1 MSKGHLRQN
10 SLSLSHSETPSWL
23 MFWLGETWAV
33 CCTIDFH
40 ISPGFEHMISLK
52 LITFCLIYW
61 GRGLERNDCRLH
73 CRNDLPKYAKWIK
86 MGQLMQNCKS
96 SSKIHCKSRWY
107 QDTCAHSQL
116 PALAAETLSASLTW
130 NVKRFIQHLYT
141 VKWQKF
147 DTWHMVI
154 HGSIYT
160 SNPPWSLQ
168 RALTGSWRKCHMFFN
183 VSQ

>member
-10 SLSLSHSETPSWL
+10 SLSLSHSETPSCL

-52 LITFCLIYW
+52 FITFFLIYR
-61 GRGLERNDCRLH
+61 GQGLERNNCRLH
-73 CRNDLPKYAKWIK
+73 CRNDLPKYAKI
-86 MGQLMQNCKS
+86 GQLMQNCKS

-130 NVKRFIQHLYT
+130 NLKRFVQHLYS
-141 VKWQKF
+141 VKWRKF
-147 DTWHMVI
+147 DTWHD
-154 HGSIYT
+154 T
-160 SNPPWSLQ
+160 W
-168 RALTGSWRKCHMFFN
+168 
-183 VSQ
+183 

>member
-1 MSKGHLRQN
+1 MSCQKDISGKILYLCHILRLLHGSCFDLEKPGHSVVLWIFT
-10 SLSLSHSETPSWL
+10 SHR
-23 MFWLGETWAV
+23 GQ
-33 CCTIDFH
+33 
-40 ISPGFEHMISLK
+40 
-52 LITFCLIYW
+52 
-61 GRGLERNDCRLH
+61 GLERNDCRLH
-73 CRNDLPKYAKWIK
+73 CRNDLPKYAKI
-86 MGQLMQNCKS
+86 GQLMQNCKS
-96 SSKIHCKSRWY
+96 SSKIHRKSRWY
-107 QDTCAHSQL
+107 QATCAHSQL

-130 NVKRFIQHLYT
+130 NVKPFIQHLYT
-141 VKWQKF
+141 VKWRKF